1 MSQPIDDAPGTT
13 VPPPATSVPEPSTPV
28 PAPPPPAPRRRPGS
42 GRARTL
48 LWALAGFLGVLAGA
62 VGIVLILSYLGG
74 YAYAPASAAALPG
87 LPAAPPPKTLTK
99 LEKQFAALQPKG
111 NFIVVD
117 VVEQKVWLRRGDQV
131 LREAVCSAGTGAI
144 LRDPKSGKEW
154 IFDTPRG
161 VRKVKEKKKDPVWT
175 KPDWAFVEEGE
186 PLPRKWSERIDEA
199 TLGAYALYLGD
210 GYMIHGTL
218 YQRYLGRPVTHGCI
232 RLGDDDLEAIYQASP
247 VGTPVLL
254 F

>member
-1 MSQPIDDAPGTT
+1 MTESPRDRT
-13 VPPPATSVPEPSTPV
+13 PPPVPGPAERPRPVGPVVQAGPIVEPRL
-28 PAPPPPAPRRRPGS
+28 PRRRTAS
-42 GRARTL
+42 W
-48 LWALAGFLGVLAGA
+48 LWALAGFFGVLAGA
-62 VGIVLILSYLGG
+62 AGIALIVAFVGG
-74 YAYAPASAAALPG
+74 YAYAPAVSAALPA
-87 LPAAPPPKTLTK
+87 LPNPPDGKTLSR
-99 LEKQFAALQPKG
+99 LEKQLDALPPRG
-111 NFIVVD
+111 NYIVVD
-117 VVEQKVWLRRGDQV
+117 VVENKLWLRRGDET

-161 VRKVKEKKKDPVWT
+161 LRKVKEKKKDPVWT

-186 PLPRKWSERIDEA
+186 PLPKRWSERIDEA
-199 TLGAYALYLGD
+199 TLGAFALYLGD

-232 RLGDDDLEAIYQASP
+232 RLGDDDLEAVYRASP

>member
-1 MSQPIDDAPGTT
+1 MSQPIDDAPGSP
-13 VPPPATSVPEPSTPV
+13 VSVPATSVPAPSTRLPSG
-28 PAPPPPAPRRRPGS
+28 APPALRRRPGS
-42 GRARTL
+42 RRARTL

-62 VGIVLILSYLGG
+62 AGIALIVAYAGG
-74 YAYAPASAAALPG
+74 YAYAPAVSAALPA
-87 LPAAPPPKTLTK
+87 LPAAPAAKALAK
-99 LEKQFAALQPKG
+99 LEKQLAALQPKG
-111 NFIVVD
+111 TFIVVD
-117 VVEQKVWLRRGDQV
+117 VVEQKVFLRRGDQV

-199 TLGAYALYLGD
+199 TLGEYALYLGD

-232 RLGDDDLEAIYQASP
+232 RLGDDDLEAVYQASP

>member
-1 MSQPIDDAPGTT
+1 MSQPIDNAPGTP
-13 VPPPATSVPEPSTPV
+13 VPQPATSVP
-28 PAPPPPAPRRRPGS
+28 APPRPAPRRRS
-42 GRARTL
+42 GRGRTL

-62 VGIVLILSYLGG
+62 AGVALIVAYLGG
-74 YAYAPASAAALPG
+74 YAYAPVASAG
-87 LPAAPPPKTLTK
+87 LPALPATPPAKALTK

-111 NFIVVD
+111 TYIVVD
-117 VVEQKVWLRRGDQV
+117 VVEQKVWLRRGDEV

-232 RLGDDDLEAIYQASP
+232 RLGDDDLEAVFQASP

>member
-1 MSQPIDDAPGTT
+1 MSQPPDDAPGT
-13 VPPPATSVPEPSTPV
+13 PL
-28 PAPPPPAPRRRPGS
+28 PPPAPSSLPPRPAPAPAPRRQPGS
-42 GRARTL
+42 RRARTL
-48 LWALAGFLGVLAGA
+48 LWGLAGFLGVLAGA
-62 VGIVLILSYLGG
+62 AGIALIVAFVGG
-74 YAYAPASAAALPG
+74 YAYAPAASAALPE
-87 LPAAPPPKTLTK
+87 LPAPPAAKALTK

-111 NFIVVD
+111 TYIVVD
-117 VVEQKVWLRRGDQV
+117 VVEQKVFLRRGDQV

-199 TLGAYALYLGD
+199 TLGEYALYLGD

-232 RLGDDDLEAIYQASP
+232 RLGDDDLAAVYQASP

>member
-1 MSQPIDDAPGTT
+1 
-13 VPPPATSVPEPSTPV
+13 V
-28 PAPPPPAPRRRPGS
+28 
-42 GRARTL
+42 RTL
-48 LWALAGFLGVLAGA
+48 LWGLAGFLGVLAGA
-62 VGIVLILSYLGG
+62 AGIALIVAFVGG
-74 YAYAPASAAALPG
+74 YAYAPAASAALPE
-87 LPAAPPPKTLTK
+87 LPPPPAPKALSK

-111 NFIVVD
+111 TYIVVD
-117 VVEQKVWLRRGDQV
+117 VVEQKVFLRRGDQV

-199 TLGAYALYLGD
+199 TLGEYALYLGD

-232 RLGDDDLEAIYQASP
+232 RLGDDDLEAVYQASP

>member
-1 MSQPIDDAPGTT
+1 VSQPIDNAPGTP
-13 VPPPATSVPEPSTPV
+13 VPPPATPV
-28 PAPPPPAPRRRPGS
+28 PAPPRPVPRRPAGS
-42 GRARTL
+42 GRGRTL

-62 VGIVLILSYLGG
+62 AGIALIVAYLGG
-74 YAYAPASAAALPG
+74 YAYAPVASAG
-87 LPAAPPPKTLTK
+87 LPALPTAPPAKALAK

-111 NFIVVD
+111 NYIVVD
-117 VVEQKVWLRRGDQV
+117 VVEQKVWLRRGDQT

-232 RLGDDDLEAIYQASP
+232 RLGDDDLEAIYAASP